1 MSLIEKNLADEPG
14 SLQTRDSGFVP
25 LFLVRAVL
33 DVLQDYDGGANKTEF
48 KF

>member
-1 MSLIEKNLADEPG
+1 MSLIEKNLADEPA

-33 DVLQDYDGGANKTEF
+33 DVLQDYDDGANKTEF